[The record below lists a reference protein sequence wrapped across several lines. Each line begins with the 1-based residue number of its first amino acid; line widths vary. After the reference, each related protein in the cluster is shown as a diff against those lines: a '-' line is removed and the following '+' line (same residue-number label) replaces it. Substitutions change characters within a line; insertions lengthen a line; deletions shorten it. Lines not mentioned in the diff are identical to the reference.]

1 MAASMEKNWQ
11 YPHRRWNPLRQSWV
25 LVSPHRT
32 QRPWQGEVGQK
43 FAPSSVAY
51 DPECYLC
58 PGNKRAGG
66 AVNPAYAS
74 VFSFVNDYAALLPD
88 SPAPPQAPGTPLEP
102 VLLVA
107 QPARGLCKVL
117 CYHPDHSLTLARMTR
132 EEILPVVDAWT
143 HEYLEMGN
151 LDWIDYVQIFENRGA
166 MMGASN
172 PHPHGQI
179 WSTGFIPDEPAAESA
194 AQRDYHSRTGD
205 CLLCDYLEDE
215 RSAGERVVFEN
226 EHFAALVPWWAVW
239 PFEVLLISRR
249 HAGSLPEFGSLERD
263 ALADALHRLTTRY
276 DNLFETSFPYTMG
289 FHQKPT
295 TGEAAPEWHF
305 HAHFYPPLLRSATV
319 RKFMVGFEMLGM
331 PQRDIT
337 AEDAAARLRAA
348 PEQHFLGSTSGPAPE
363 TRP

>member
-1 MAASMEKNWQ
+1 MDLKSQ
-11 YPHRRWNPLRQSWV
+11 SPHRRWNPLRQSWV

-43 FAPSSVAY
+43 AVPSGVSY

-58 PGNKRAGG
+58 PGNQRAGG
-66 AVNPAYAS
+66 AVNPAYDG

-88 SPAPPQAPGTPLEP
+88 AAPPIEASLSPL
-102 VLLVA
+102 LRA

-132 EEILPVVDAWT
+132 EEIRTVVDAWT
-143 HEYLEMGN
+143 AQYLELGGV
-151 LDWIDYVQIFENRGA
+151 DWIQYVQIFENRGA

-179 WSTGFIPDEPAAESA
+179 WSTGFVPDEPAAETV
-194 AQRDYHSRTGD
+194 AQREHLALSGC
-205 CLLCDYLEDE
+205 CLLCEYLAAEKAAGP
-215 RSAGERVVFEN
+215 AGEGRIVFEN
-226 EHFAALVPWWAVW
+226 EHFSALVPWWAVW
-239 PFEVLLISRR
+239 PFEVLLVSRR
-249 HAGSLPEFGSLERD
+249 HVKAMPEFTGDERD
-263 ALADALHRLTTRY
+263 SLADALKRLTTRF
-276 DNLFETSFPYTMG
+276 DNLFEASFPYTMG
-289 FHQKPT
+289 FHQAPT
-295 TGEAAPEWHF
+295 DKSSHEEWHF

-337 AEDAAARLRAA
+337 PEAAAQRLREAS
-348 PEQHFLGSTSGPAPE
+348 EVHFWARG
-363 TRP
+363 R